1 MTSTSAV
8 EFLTRAADWVE
19 PALDA
24 AVAVPEGPLARLY
37 ESMRYSLLGGG
48 KRLRPALC
56 RAACEAVGGE
66 AEAALAPAV
75 ALELIHTYSLIHDDL
90 PCMDDDALRRGR
102 PTNHIVYGE
111 AAAVLAGDG
120 LLTRAFRVLGEAD
133 LPADAI
139 ASLTAILARAAG
151 ADGMVGGQVL
161 DLEAE
166 GSEDVDLARL
176 RYIHE
181 HKTGALIAAACEMGG
196 VAAGASAGE
205 REALRGFG
213 ARVGLAFQIVDDVLD
228 ETSSA
233 GELGKEAQK
242 DRERGKATYPGL
254 LGLDRSREWAKE
266 LIDEAVG
273 STEAWGPAADPLR
286 ALAQFVVVRSS

>member
-1 MTSTSAV
+1 MTATSAA
-8 EFLTRAADWVE
+8 EFLARAAEWVE

-24 AVAVPEGPLARLY
+24 AVAVPDGPLARLY
-37 ESMRYSLLGGG
+37 DGMRYSLLAGG
-48 KRLRPALC
+48 KRLRPAMC
-56 RAACEAVGGE
+56 RAACEAVGGS

-120 LLTRAFRVLGEAD
+120 LLTRAFRVLGEAE
-133 LPADAI
+133 LPADAV
-139 ASLTAILARAAG
+139 ATLTAILARAAG

-166 GSEDVDLARL
+166 GSKDVDLARL

-196 VAAGASAGE
+196 VAAGASADD
-205 REALRGFG
+205 REALHGFG

-233 GELGKEAQK
+233 GELGKEARK
-242 DRERGKATYPGL
+242 DRERGKATYPAL
-254 LGLDRSREWAKE
+254 LGLKRSRDWARE
-266 LIDEAVG
+266 LIGEAVE
-273 STEAWGPAADPLR
+273 STEAWGPAADSLR